1 MDTRGFA
8 AGALSYFNYSVSPL
22 PLSPSSS
29 SLGDTKCTPHFQR
42 RFIFSF
48 FFFSFLLKSLLLLRL
63 KTGSGPEVIKQ
74 NKMET
79 LPRPPPNRKKTKK
92 REETEAL
99 IAAHPYNHI
108 PLLEYCSYL
117 MPFVVSVDKH

>member
-48 FFFSFLLKSLLLLRL
+48 FFFFLLTEIPPAAAPQNGVGARGN
-63 KTGSGPEVIKQ
+63 KTEQNGNPTSTPAKQEEDEEKRRDRGSDS
-74 NKMET
+74 
-79 LPRPPPNRKKTKK
+79 R
-92 REETEAL
+92 
-99 IAAHPYNHI
+99 
-108 PLLEYCSYL
+108 S
-117 MPFVVSVDKH
+117 SV